1 MSLPQRASPCPCL
14 PWRKR
19 LLKARLTLRRANQ
32 RGSLLSFT
40 VDDGGKYDAMT
51 YWEQIDNG
59 VENTGNRKFLRIVP
73 IILFMASYRQVGSAR
88 RVRVVM
94 CVRAYVCMPARR
106 GVRVRFICT
115 ITVSVQFQCQR
126 ACVLADNR
134 SSVIHQHGVYL
145 ARPAAENPDRP
156 QQGNAALR
164 KLRGAL
170 HTGWWSQSTAQVS
183 VAWVSVLVGA
193 WAAL

>member
-94 CVRAYVCMPARR
+94 CVRS
-106 GVRVRFICT
+106 
-115 ITVSVQFQCQR
+115 SVQLEGE
-126 ACVLADNR
+126 CVCALYAR
-134 SSVIHQHGVYL
+134 S
-145 ARPAAENPDRP
+145 P
-156 QQGNAALR
+156 
-164 KLRGAL
+164 
-170 HTGWWSQSTAQVS
+170 
-183 VAWVSVLVGA
+183 
-193 WAAL
+193 

>member
-1 MSLPQRASPCPCL
+1 MSLPQRASSCPCL

-19 LLKARLTLRRANQ
+19 LLEALLTLRRANQ

-94 CVRAYVCMPARR
+94 CGRAYVCMPARR
-106 GVRVRFICT
+106 EVRVRVICT
-115 ITVSVQFQCQR
+115 ITVNVQFQCQR

-145 ARPAAENPDRP
+145 ARLAAEDPDRP

-164 KLRGAL
+164 KLRGAF
-170 HTGWWSQSTAQVS
+170 HTGGWS
-183 VAWVSVLVGA
+183 
-193 WAAL
+193 